1 MREKED
7 LTMSL
12 TGLCQFLVRRVHDHG
27 LSTDCQ
33 ICASEGDLAR
43 YMSGVI
49 VDLIIFLLRR
59 LIEQPL
65 IHICGIKSWHLHFL
79 FDYKDA

>member
-1 MREKED
+1 
-7 LTMSL
+7 MSL

-43 YMSGVI
+43 YMSDVI

-65 IHICGIKSWHLHFL
+65 TRIHICDIKSGHLHFF